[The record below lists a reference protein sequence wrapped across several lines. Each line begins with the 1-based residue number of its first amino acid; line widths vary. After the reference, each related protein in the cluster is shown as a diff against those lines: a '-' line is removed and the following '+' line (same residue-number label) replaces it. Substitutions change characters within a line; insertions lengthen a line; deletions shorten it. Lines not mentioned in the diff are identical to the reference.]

1 MANIFNAC
9 RDNNVDKVKRLLEQG
24 QDVNCADF
32 FGYSPLMAAVN
43 RGCTSV
49 VYYLIK
55 DGGANVNQRNK
66 EANGLTAL
74 HFACERGQLEIAKAL
89 LEHGALKDGKD
100 YIGQTPLV
108 VAAEWMKYDVA
119 RFLITV
125 GADLDGLKGD
135 LGVKLFL
142 SAMNYNHLE
151 LLSALS
157 THGIGL
163 SGLEDTQRYK
173 LFMRAAKMG
182 YDEILKQLILRSPSG
197 LVNHQDAD
205 GWTALHHTARHNQ
218 VQCGI
223 LLAEAGANMKVA
235 NVRHEQ
241 GVPTTPLD
249 MATSEF
255 KNAILKTLSFNT
267 RKTVCVIGNAYS
279 GKSTLIASLQNENA
293 KFWKKV
299 YSWLFGVKNISERT
313 AGIEPVFLSSKR
325 YGDVG
330 FFDFAGQ
337 HDYHGPHEMFLE
349 AILNKRRSTVTIMVV
364 VKATEEESIISEQLD
379 RWLHPVSKI
388 SPSTNPIRVIVI
400 GSHMDKV
407 KSKAAAKEKLE
418 RCYERVRQSLC
429 DVPLEF
435 LDACYLDCRQPY
447 SKDIERLCT
456 YLNEVP
462 IPEYKAT
469 KMPYSICWVISRMKT
484 SLDSKAI
491 RVEDFSKW
499 IIDNKPNLPS
509 NLPSAEEVCEDLSST
524 GHFLYLPNKEDS
536 FDGWLV
542 LELTSILKEVYGT
555 LFSPE
560 NCVTEP
566 GIVGE
571 FGLLSLHRLADL
583 FPRLNLQMIRDV
595 LINLEFCIKVDS
607 SILEKKIFKLANET
621 HKNREYLFFPALIS
635 SGRPKCFQD
644 TSLNRYTLCW
654 QLEVEA
660 KCFIS
665 PRLLQTIILRLAGQ
679 HVFYD
684 ERGSDTREHY
694 CSVWS
699 TGIFWQSTEDADV
712 AVQITDNAILQV
724 IGRSEVSPEVLCSY
738 ISTITQDIFA
748 TIRELSPTLSATAY
762 IIHPADPQGLLE
774 NPRSPSPQEKFRL
787 TVMLNSIK
795 KRKETCLSLRTT
807 VGEPRCTTQNEQARR
822 IKVEEAFCGF
832 KPPQDTIRKLCFE
845 CDLEASTDSP
855 PTTPTDPL
863 LTTPTLNMIEQHIIR
878 FVALD
883 WYSVGL
889 NLEIEVVNLK
899 IIEAD
904 IHPPSVERC
913 CRTMFARWL
922 SHDEGTGE
930 DPRLWRTV
938 LKALKNVGY
947 NTLVGDVERV
957 LTKQNQ

>member
-1 MANIFNAC
+1 MANIFDAC
-9 RDNNVDKVKRLLEQG
+9 RKNDVDEIKRLLEQG
-24 QDVNCADF
+24 QDVNCVDV
-32 FGYSPLMAAVN
+32 FGYSPLMVAVTGG
-43 RGCTSV
+43 RTSV
-49 VYYLIK
+49 VYYLIE
-55 DGGANVNQRNK
+55 DGGANVNKRNK
-66 EANGLTAL
+66 QNNGLTAL

-100 YIGQTPLV
+100 YNGRTPIM
-108 VAAEWMKYDVA
+108 VAADWKTYDVA

-125 GADLDGLKGD
+125 GADLEGLKGD
-135 LGVKLFL
+135 RGVNLFL
-142 SAMNYNHLE
+142 SAMNNNHLE
-151 LLSALS
+151 LLNALL

-182 YDEILKQLILRSPSG
+182 YDEILKQLILHSPSG

-205 GWTALHHTARHNQ
+205 GWTALHHAARHNQ

-223 LLAEAGANMKVA
+223 LLAEAGANLKITHVQ
-235 NVRHEQ
+235 REIEQ
-241 GVPTTPLD
+241 GIATTPLD
-249 MATSEF
+249 LACTEF
-255 KNAILKTLSFNT
+255 KDAIMQTLSFNT
-267 RKTVCVIGNAYS
+267 RKTVCVIGNEYS

-293 KFWKKV
+293 NFWKKV
-299 YSWLFGVKNISERT
+299 YHWLFGVKKISERT
-313 AGIEPVFLSSKR
+313 AGIEPVFISSNR

-337 HDYHGPHEMFLE
+337 HQYHGPHEMFLE
-349 AILNKRRSTVTIMVV
+349 AILNKRRSTVTIIVV
-364 VKATEEESIISEQLD
+364 VKATDEEPIISEQLQ
-379 RWLHPVSKI
+379 RWLHPVSKM
-388 SPSTNPIRVIVI
+388 SPSTNPIRIIVI
-400 GSHMDKV
+400 GSHYDKV

-429 DVPLEF
+429 EVPLEF
-435 LDACYLDCRQPY
+435 LDVCYLDCRQPY
-447 SKDIERLCT
+447 ASDLVKLCA

-469 KMPYSICWVISRMKT
+469 KMPYSICWVVSQIKT

-491 RVEDFSKW
+491 RVEDFSEW

-509 NLPSAEEVCEDLSST
+509 NLPPAEEVCEDLSST

-536 FDGWLV
+536 FNGWLV

-555 LFSPE
+555 LFPSKIS
-560 NCVTEP
+560 VTEP
-566 GIVGE
+566 GIESE
-571 FGLLSLHRLADL
+571 FGLLSLHRLANL
-583 FPRLNLQMIRDV
+583 FPRLNLQMICDV

-607 SILEKKIFKLANET
+607 SILEKKIFKLADEA

-635 SGRPKCFQD
+635 SERPKCFQD

-654 QLEVEA
+654 QLEIEA
-660 KCFIS
+660 KCFLS

-684 ERGSDTREHY
+684 ERGYDTREHY

-699 TGIFWQSTEDADV
+699 TGIFWQSIEDADV

-724 IGRSEVSPEVLCSY
+724 IGRSKVGPEALCSY

-762 IIHPADPQGLLE
+762 IIHPADPQVLLE
-774 NPRSPSPQEKFRL
+774 NPRSPCPQDKFKL

-795 KRKETCLSLRTT
+795 KRKETCLSLKTT
-807 VGEPRCTTQNEQARR
+807 VGERRCTTQNEQARR

-832 KPPQDTIRKLCFE
+832 KPSQDTIQKLCFE
-845 CDLEASTDSP
+845 CDLEALTDSP
-855 PTTPTDPL
+855 PTTPIDPL
-863 LTTPTLNMIEQHIIR
+863 LIKPTLNMIEQHIIR
-878 FVALD
+878 FIAPD

-889 NLEIEVVNLK
+889 HLEIEVDNLK

-904 IHPPSVERC
+904 IYPPSVEKC
-913 CRTMFARWL
+913 CRTMFTRWL
-922 SHDEGTGE
+922 SHDEGTGGA
-930 DPRLWRTV
+930 PRIWRTV
-938 LKALKNVGY
+938 LKALKDVGY
-947 NTLVGDVERV
+947 NSLVGDVERT
-957 LTKQNQ
+957 LFE